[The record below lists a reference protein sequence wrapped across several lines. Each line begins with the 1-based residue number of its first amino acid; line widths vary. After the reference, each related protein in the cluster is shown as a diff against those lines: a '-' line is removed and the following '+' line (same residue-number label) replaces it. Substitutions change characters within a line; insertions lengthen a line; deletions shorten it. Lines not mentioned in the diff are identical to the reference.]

1 MFTEKRAGYFK
12 VNLSGA
18 LEYKSFCPSALPL
31 SEPLSID
38 GEMARLLIEAHKRLA
53 VLDERAQ
60 YIPNMELFISMYVQK
75 EALLSS
81 QIEGTQATLEDI
93 FEPTKDDNINLNVEE
108 VVNYVK
114 ATDYALERLKELP
127 LCNRL
132 LLDTHRILI
141 SGIRGQEK
149 NPGEFRKSQ
158 NWIGGSGSTL
168 KNAVY
173 IPPNQEDMKTFL
185 YNLEV
190 YMNAEDKEDL
200 LIKSA
205 LIHYQFETIH
215 PFLDGNGRIGRLLIV
230 LFLLEKKVISTPAI
244 YLSFYLKQNRIE
256 YYDRM
261 SEVRRTGNYEQWVK
275 FFLEG
280 IIFSCEDA
288 IEVSKQLINLRN
300 IQTEQI
306 NDSKYTIKAKKS
318 IFKLFDYITKHPIF
332 DITMAAKNLNLSYNT
347 VASAVSKLVDLG
359 IIEQFNRQARNRVYI
374 YKDYVE
380 ILKTGTE

>member
-1 MFTEKRAGYFK
+1 MSTEKRAGCYK
-12 VNLSGA
+12 VNLSGDLA
-18 LEYKSFCPSALPL
+18 YKSFCPSLLPL
-31 SEPLSID
+31 SIPLKVD
-38 GEMARLLIEAHKRLA
+38 EDMARLLIEAHKHLA

-60 YIPNMELFISMYVQK
+60 FIPNMELFISMYVQK

-93 FEPTKDDNINLNVEE
+93 FEPTKDDNINLEVEE

-114 ATDYALERLKELP
+114 ATNYALERLKELP

-132 LLDTHRILI
+132 LLETHCVLI

-168 KNAVY
+168 KTAIY
-173 IPPNQEDMKTFL
+173 IPPNQEDMRTLL
-185 YNLEV
+185 YNLEA

-230 LFLLEKKVISTPAI
+230 LFLLEQKVIFTPAI

-275 FFLEG
+275 FFLKG
-280 IIFSCEDA
+280 IIVSCEDA
-288 IEVSKQLINLRN
+288 IEVSKQLINLRSS
-300 IQTEQI
+300 QTKEI
-306 NDSKYTIKAKKS
+306 DDSKYTIKTKKR
-318 IFKLFDYITKHPIF
+318 IFDLFDYITKYPIF
-332 DITMAAKNLNLSYNT
+332 DITMAAKKLNVSYNT
-347 VASAVSKLVDLG
+347 IASAVSKLVDLG
-359 IIEQFNRQARNRVYI
+359 IIEQFNKQERNKVYI

-380 ILKTGTE
+380 ILKSGTV

>member
-1 MFTEKRAGYFK
+1 MFTEKRAGYYK
-12 VNLSGA
+12 KNLSGDLA
-18 LEYKSFCPSALPL
+18 YQSFFPSLLPL
-31 SEPLSID
+31 SSPLIID
-38 GEMARLLIEAHKRLA
+38 KQMTRLLIEAHKRLA
-53 VLDERAQ
+53 ILDERAQ
-60 YIPNMELFISMYVQK
+60 FIPNMELFISMYVQK

-93 FEPTKDDNINLNVEE
+93 FEPTKNDNINLDVEE

-114 ATDYALERLKELP
+114 ATNYALERLKELP

-168 KNAVY
+168 KTAIY
-173 IPPNQEDMKTFL
+173 IPPSQEDMKTFL
-185 YNLEV
+185 YNLEE
-190 YMNAEDKEDL
+190 YINAEDNEDL

-215 PFLDGNGRIGRLLIV
+215 PFLDGNGRIGRLLVV
-230 LFLLEKKVISTPAI
+230 LFLLEKQVISTPAI

-275 FFLEG
+275 FFLKG
-280 IIFSCEDA
+280 IIVSCDDA
-288 IEVSKQLINLRN
+288 IEVSKQLINLRD
-300 IQTEQI
+300 IQTELI
-306 NDSKYTIKAKKS
+306 NQSTYTIKSKKS
-318 IFKLFDYITKHPIF
+318 LFKLFNYIAKYPIF
-332 DITMAAKNLNLSYNT
+332 DITMAAKKLNISYNT
-347 VASAVSKLVDLG
+347 VASAVSKLVNLS
-359 IIEQFNRQARNRVYI
+359 IIEQFNTQDRNKVYI

-380 ILKTGTE
+380 ILKAGTD